1 MLVNRETYPE
11 IRKPRETTCSKCN
24 DQLPQLSVVIRADR
38 SEIRFSENIAKIL
51 GCHTWDI
58 YWKNMLLQFHSFSWP
73 TLETSASK
81 NTYLYWQDYFF
92 ISLI

>member
-11 IRKPRETTCSKCN
+11 IRKKRETTSSKCN

-38 SEIRFSENIAKIL
+38 SEIRFSENIAKCL

-58 YWKNMLLQFHSFSWP
+58 YWKNTLLQFHSFSWP

-92 ISLI
+92 ISLN